1 MSKTMLMTN
10 EEVLTAAGVTA
21 EEIAAI
27 KTADADI
34 SVHTLDAIHK
44 KLMAFVYEQRVEWA
58 NARNPFQPLERAY
71 ESFNGGSLNGFFS
84 ETLVPMRDKGD
95 NNLYAGMR
103 HVAGEVRNPY
113 QSLDFG
119 KEPLQYVYGI
129 NASIKRFI
137 DTDLYDF
144 LMFFRRGSMLD
155 YVNSRIPLMEQEGI
169 ATREIIENNVINN
182 ERFQYDDYANVPVYN
197 NAYDLQS
204 FMYKIFD
211 SGNYNSTNT
220 EFKRAKFRTVR
231 GSGDLVLIIK
241 SEFWFDFAQRFQL
254 SEYLKP
260 FMYQSGKAG
269 EFGVM
274 KEMNRIIKVPELTP
288 TTIQAGKVLD
298 PLASTAAT
306 LPANTQLIGR
316 IVDMKAIKF
325 GIGMKTAASKMLDS
339 RVQHFDQCDD
349 YVFNMCDAYT
359 NVPLLV
365 SNDFKADRQF
375 HVINDTPAA
384 RTTTK

>member
-84 ETLVPMRDKGD
+84 ETLVPMRDKGN

-103 HVAGEVRNPY
+103 HVPGEVRNPY

-197 NAYDLQS
+197 NAYDFSRLCIKYS
-204 FMYKIFD
+204 IAAIIIRRIPNL
-211 SGNYNSTNT
+211 SAPNSA
-220 EFKRAKFRTVR
+220 R
-231 GSGDLVLIIK
+231 
-241 SEFWFDFAQRFQL
+241 FAGPAT
-254 SEYLKP
+254 SYL
-260 FMYQSGKAG
+260 
-269 EFGVM
+269 
-274 KEMNRIIKVPELTP
+274 L
-288 TTIQAGKVLD
+288 
-298 PLASTAAT
+298 
-306 LPANTQLIGR
+306 
-316 IVDMKAIKF
+316 
-325 GIGMKTAASKMLDS
+325 
-339 RVQHFDQCDD
+339 
-349 YVFNMCDAYT
+349 
-359 NVPLLV
+359 
-365 SNDFKADRQF
+365 
-375 HVINDTPAA
+375 
-384 RTTTK
+384 